1 MTPCVRV
8 SIQRDV
14 DSHVAGVIFFY
25 ATANMPSQLT
35 KPMAL
40 NFRIVY
46 QEKSALQN
54 LAGGYLTAN
63 S

>member
-1 MTPCVRV
+1 
-8 SIQRDV
+8 
-14 DSHVAGVIFFY
+14 VAGVIFFY